1 MAVLEGMKQTFP
13 CVALALALAAIPGA
27 FTPASDA
34 KPEAKP
40 SIRAEQMVGFIGV
53 SLDEVD
59 DAVAY
64 HLELKNDL
72 GVMVM
77 AVTPGSPAETM
88 GLKVFDVV
96 VAADG
101 QPIYTPR
108 AFSSLVRGKAVGE
121 QLQITVRR
129 GARSEEL
136 VGKVVAR
143 PAELAESRREAPPW
157 HRHGPPPTG
166 PNGERRGKV
175 RQPDGS
181 TMEWSIEEA
190 PLPPPPQTP

>member
-1 MAVLEGMKQTFP
+1 MAVLKGMKQTIP
-13 CVALALALAAIPGA
+13 CVAFALALAAFPGA
-27 FTPASDA
+27 FAFAADTKPDA
-34 KPEAKP
+34 KP
-40 SIRAEQMVGFIGV
+40 SVRAEQTVGFIGV

-77 AVTPGSPAETM
+77 AVTPGSPAEAM
-88 GLKVFDVV
+88 GLKAFDVI

-108 AFSSLVRGKAVGE
+108 AFSALVRGKAVGE
-121 QLQITVRR
+121 QIQITVRR

-136 VGKVVAR
+136 VGKVVVR
-143 PAELAESRREAPPW
+143 PAELAESRREVPPW
-157 HRHGPPPTG
+157 LRQGPPPTG